1 MAEQVFKSPG
11 FFEREIEVIKR
22 PTVVS
27 DETPVAIIGTSERGP
42 AFVPITVS
50 TRDDFEQVFGV
61 TNKKMPA
68 TQAAYEFFENSG
80 SAIQFCKTLGSG
92 LKDEENAG
100 FVVEPI
106 TDGSTILGNYTIL
119 AASITS
125 STQTGSTIN
134 GYDLTASGDL
144 NDAATN
150 KVVVGGIIAGK
161 DYVTKIGVNTLTSMA
176 TLSAVTFNATS
187 SDNIAIAA
195 NTFSS
200 FKIGFEHDTDASK
213 DKGPWSVSL
222 DPSKENYISKV
233 LNTNPLLLDEE
244 GYVLYK
250 HYPQETS
257 IVKFENVT
265 LISGVDL
272 PNSKKLGDHSN
283 RFKTPASPMFIS
295 QPFSGK
301 EYDLFRFESLDDGE
315 YAAGKYKISI
325 TNLFASTDPNNKFGN
340 FTVVVRDLKDTDDDQ
355 IVYETFSNCN
365 LDPNSDNFIAKVIGD
380 KKTYFHFDA
389 ESEDER
395 RIITEGSYDNIS
407 RLVRVVIGDD
417 VLEGE
422 VPQES
427 LPVGFR
433 GIDSLSLLSANTTS
447 GSEFKM
453 PPLPMRV
460 KITKGDR
467 EDTARDTVSDGESLN
482 RSLHWGMMTTRVV
495 DASNPNGSS
504 LYNELVSNILK
515 YDGKDSDV
523 RLSTQSEKD
532 ANNNNKFSLSKVKIG
547 TISSLISLP
556 ELVTEVGAA
565 AYYDRGDNDSS
576 LSIVQILSESPV
588 KFNRI
593 SSLCK
598 FTAPMQGGWDGLNP
612 FDKDIKY
619 MTDRSVEDTED
630 GGKAR
635 EFDSQLAYT
644 LLADEIKGNKN
655 NCVASYKNAI
665 RLMTDPLVTNN
676 NVLVIPGI
684 RSHIISDYAK
694 VKVEEYSRSI
704 YLMDIPLYDK
714 TNSRIYVDAEG
725 KASGKT
731 DVINTADKFDA
742 RSINSSYTA
751 AYFPDVMIEDGGD
764 DVDARSTN
772 HRIVRM
778 PASVAALSAI
788 ATTDLGKTPWFAP
801 AGFTRGALARVK
813 GLDVRLN
820 TKNRDDLYEARI
832 NPIANFPNNQFVIFG
847 QKTTQ
852 IARTSLDR
860 VNVRR
865 LVLEVKRR
873 IERIAQGLMFAQNNN
888 ATRNNFISSSSRE
901 LADIQTRSGIEG
913 FKVIM
918 DSTNNTA
925 EDVDNNRLNGKII
938 IVPTRAVEFIQ
949 IDFVIT
955 NSGVEYP

>member
-68 TQAAYEFFENSG
+68 TQAAYEFFENQG

-100 FVVEPI
+100 FIVTPVEA
-106 TDGSTILGNYTIL
+106 GSTILGNYTIL

-134 GYDLTASGDL
+134 GYDLTAGGDL
-144 NDAATN
+144 SDATTN

-161 DYVTKIGVNTLTSMA
+161 DYLTKIGDITA
-176 TLSAVTFNATS
+176 TTIGDLSAVTFNATS
-187 SDNIAIAA
+187 SDSIAIAA
-195 NTFSS
+195 SLS
-200 FKIGFEHDTDASK
+200 DFKIAFKHDSDANK
-213 DKGPWSVSL
+213 NKGPWKVSL

-257 IVKFENVT
+257 IVKFEKVT
-265 LISGVDL
+265 LLSGVDL
-272 PNSKKLGDHSN
+272 SNSKKLGDHSN
-283 RFKTPASPMFIS
+283 RFTTPASPMFIS

-301 EYDLFRFESLDDGE
+301 EYDLFKFESLDDGE

-340 FTVVVRDLKDTDDDQ
+340 FTVVVRDLKDTDKDQ

-395 RIITEGSYDNIS
+395 RIITEGSYDNVS
-407 RLVRVVIGDD
+407 RFVRVVIGDD

-433 GIDSLSLLSANTTS
+433 GIDSLSLLPANTTS
-447 GSEFKM
+447 ASEFKM

-460 KITKGDR
+460 KITSGDR
-467 EDTARDTVSDGESLN
+467 GTTARNTKAERESLN

-495 DASNPNGSS
+495 DASEPNKSS
-504 LYNELVSNILK
+504 LYNELISNILK
-515 YDGKDSDV
+515 YDGKDKDL
-523 RLSTQSEKD
+523 RLDTQSAKD
-532 ANNNNKFSLSKVKIG
+532 SNNNNKFSLSKVKIG
-547 TISSLISLP
+547 TVATVPDLP
-556 ELVTEVGAA
+556 DSVTDVGNF
-565 AYYDRGDNDSS
+565 AYYDRGDNDTSD
-576 LSIVQILSESPV
+576 LSMTQVLSESPV

-619 MTDRSVEDTED
+619 MTDRSVEDTEAD
-630 GGKAR
+630 GKAR

-644 LLADEIKGNKN
+644 LLADEIKGNDN

-684 RSHIISDYAK
+684 RSHIITDYAK

-714 TNSRIYVDAEG
+714 LNARIYVDAEG

-764 DVDARSTN
+764 DSEARLTN

-788 ATTDLGKTPWFAP
+788 ATTDLGRTPWFAP
-801 AGFTRGALARVK
+801 AGFTRGALSRVR

-873 IERIAQGLMFAQNNN
+873 IERIAQGLMFAQNNA